1 MEKLD
6 EIQINFNNDC
16 LNLKKKH
23 DLEQKDIINK
33 INSLKKYFKFNL
45 LNITIIST
53 LYPVFLI
60 NFGIIIPT
68 IILGIIYGYLSYD
81 SYQIFKNVRKL
92 RKENMGFHLNYIN
105 ELNTLQAEF
114 NNKINKK
121 QDIIINNYNYSINK
135 KLVLK
140 KTKK

>member
-68 IILGIIYGYLSYD
+68 IIFGTMYGYLSYD
-81 SYQIFKNVRKL
+81 SYQIFKIVKNLK
-92 RKENMGFHLNYIN
+92 KENIEFHLKYIN
-105 ELNTLQAEF
+105 ELNTLQTEF
-114 NNKINKK
+114 NNKINEK
-121 QDIIINNYNYSINK
+121 QNINVINYNYPINK
-135 KLVLK
+135 TMVLK

>member
-16 LNLKKKH
+16 LKLKKKH
-23 DLEQKDIINK
+23 DLEQKNIMNQ

-45 LNITIIST
+45 LNITIISS

-68 IILGIIYGYLSYD
+68 IIFGTIYGYLSYD
-81 SYQIFKNVRKL
+81 SYRIFKSVRSL
-92 RKENMGFHLNYIN
+92 RKENMEYHLKFTN
-105 ELNTLQAEF
+105 ELNTLQTEF
-114 NNKINKK
+114 NNKINDK
-121 QDIIINNYNYSINK
+121 QKINVINYNYSINK
-135 KLVLK
+135 KMVLK